1 MKGLLARRFQLRR
14 RRRRLQVNRTRT
26 KGAGVGG
33 WRWKAGQ
40 GRKLERRTERRSL
53 RKHKKLRDEIIAR
66 EKRRRTGRARDAC
79 KNDDREKGA
88 ERRCVYGQKKKKES
102 DRERMKSRNE
112 GRVTVYVG
120 RWG

>member
-88 ERRCVYGQKKKKES
+88 ERRCVYGQKKKKRVGQ
-102 DRERMKSRNE
+102 RENEEPKRGKGYGFRM
-112 GRVTVYVG
+112 
-120 RWG
+120 